1 MVPKSTG
8 QSRSTGQDR
17 STQLL
22 HGVLDMCLL
31 SIIEEE
37 ASYGYEMVSKLRDRG
52 LHLASEGSIYPLL
65 SRLQK
70 QGMIESYLVQS
81 SEGPARKYY
90 PDVQAGPGRSR
101 TMASRLDWL
110 QRLGRCGP
118 QRGWQVTDART
129 VVDRIER
136 YWLETGVP
144 RSSVTE
150 MRAELEQHLALAAE
164 DGRKVSEVVGDDP
177 AAFAESWAAA
187 YRVRRH
193 STATWSQVQ
202 TGEAEVTRKTR
213 RDLILFGVGMGA
225 VVAAVAVAGQGG
237 NDVDNE
243 VWRWLWT
250 DLRHRHGDR
259 GDLHRRLLP
268 PAFRHRRRRG
278 RDPRLGGVAVVA
290 QWLVFFGVSVFALV
304 YLRRFIT
311 RQDEGT
317 TRRSGPTAGS
327 ACEGVV
333 LEAIDPDQR

>member
-1 MVPKSTG
+1 
-8 QSRSTGQDR
+8 
-17 STQLL
+17 
-22 HGVLDMCLL
+22 
-31 SIIEEE
+31 
-37 ASYGYEMVSKLRDRG
+37 
-52 LHLASEGSIYPLL
+52 
-65 SRLQK
+65 
-70 QGMIESYLVQS
+70 
-81 SEGPARKYY
+81 
-90 PDVQAGPGRSR
+90 
-101 TMASRLDWL
+101 
-110 QRLGRCGP
+110 
-118 QRGWQVTDART
+118 VTDART

-150 MRAELEQHLALAAE
+150 MRAELEQHLALAAR

-250 DLRHRHGDR
+250 IFAVVMGI
-259 GDLHRRLLP
+259 GEIFTAGFFLLP
-268 PAFRHRRRRG
+268 FAIG
-278 RDPRLGGVAVVA
+278 AGAAAILAWAGAAVVA
-290 QWLVFFGVSVFALV
+290 QWLVFFGVSMFALA

-311 RQDEGT
+311 RQDEGVQP
-317 TRRSGPTAGS
+317 RIGANRWVGM
-327 ACEGVV
+327 EGVV
-333 LEAIDPDQR
+333 IADIDPISGDGMVKVELQEWRALAPQPVPVGQKIVVTDVQGTRLVVEPLETGQ

>member
-1 MVPKSTG
+1 MT
-8 QSRSTGQDR
+8 
-17 STQLL
+17 
-22 HGVLDMCLL
+22 
-31 SIIEEE
+31 E
-37 ASYGYEMVSKLRDRG
+37 
-52 LHLASEGSIYPLL
+52 
-65 SRLQK
+65 
-70 QGMIESYLVQS
+70 
-81 SEGPARKYY
+81 
-90 PDVQAGPGRSR
+90 
-101 TMASRLDWL
+101 
-110 QRLGRCGP
+110 
-118 QRGWQVTDART
+118 ART

-150 MRAELEQHLALAAE
+150 MRAELEQHLALAE
-164 DGRKVSEVVGDDP
+164 HDGRKVSDVVGDDP

-250 DLRHRHGDR
+250 IFAVVMGI
-259 GDLHRRLLP
+259 GEIFTAGFFLLP
-268 PAFRHRRRRG
+268 FAIG
-278 RDPRLGGVAVVA
+278 AGAAAILAWAGAAVVA
-290 QWLVFFGVSVFALV
+290 QWLVFFGVSVFALA

-311 RQDEGT
+311 RQDEGAQP
-317 TRRSGPTAGS
+317 RIGANRWVGM
-327 ACEGVV
+327 EGVV
-333 LEAIDPDQR
+333 IADIDPINGEGMVKVEMQEWRATAPQPVPAGQKIVVTDVSGARLVVEPLETE